1 MAVNSNQSSLLSD
14 INVTPFVDVMLVL
27 LIVFMVA
34 APMMVQGVDVS
45 LPQTQHA
52 TSLDQVEDP
61 LIVVIDDNGA
71 ITINETPVSVD
82 GLGEKL
88 AFIFENRTS
97 NNVFLRADT
106 NVPYGT
112 VVLVMSEIKKA
123 GVQQLGVVTEPVGSI
138 EEALRGNQRKQ

>member
-1 MAVNSNQSSLLSD
+1 MAFDTNQRSSLLSD

-45 LPQTQHA
+45 LPKTQHA

-61 LIVVIDDNGA
+61 LVVVINGEGG
-71 ITINETPVSVD
+71 ISINETSVSVD

-88 AFIFENRTS
+88 SFILENRS
-97 NNVFLRADT
+97 SKNVFLRADT
-106 NVPYGT
+106 SVDYGT
-112 VVLVMSEIKKA
+112 VVLVMSEIKRA
-123 GVQQLGVVTEPVGSI
+123 GVQQLGVVTEPVGSL
-138 EEALRGNQRKQ
+138 EDAQRKKSS

>member
-1 MAVNSNQSSLLSD
+1 MAVNTNQQSLLSD

-61 LIVVIDDNGA
+61 LVVVVDNNGRV
-71 ITINETPVSVD
+71 TINETPVSVE

-88 AFIFENRTS
+88 AFIFENRST

-106 NVPYGT
+106 NVAYGT
-112 VVLVMSEIKKA
+112 VVLVMSEIKNA
-123 GVQQLGVVTEPVGSI
+123 GVQQLGVVTEPVGSL
-138 EEALRGNQRKQ
+138 EEALRRSQAGR

>member
-1 MAVNSNQSSLLSD
+1 MAFDTNQRSLLSD

-45 LPQTQHA
+45 LPKTQHA

-61 LIVVIDDNGA
+61 LVVVINSEGG
-71 ITINETPVSVD
+71 ISINETDVSVD

-88 AFIFENRTS
+88 SFILENRS
-97 NNVFLRADT
+97 SRNVFLRADT
-106 NVPYGT
+106 SVDYGT
-112 VVLVMSEIKKA
+112 VVLVMSEIKRA
-123 GVQQLGVVTEPVGSI
+123 GVQQLGVVTEPVGSLD
-138 EEALRGNQRKQ
+138 EDAKREKSR

>member
-1 MAVNSNQSSLLSD
+1 MAFDTNQRSLLSD

-45 LPQTQHA
+45 LPKTQHA

-61 LIVVIDDNGA
+61 LIVVINSEGG
-71 ITINETPVSVD
+71 ISINETDVSVE

-88 AFIFENRTS
+88 SFILENRS
-97 NNVFLRADT
+97 SRNVFLRADT
-106 NVPYGT
+106 SVDYGT
-112 VVLVMSEIKKA
+112 VVLVMSEIKRA
-123 GVQQLGVVTEPVGSI
+123 GVQQLGVVTEPVGSL
-138 EEALRGNQRKQ
+138 EDAKRKKSS